1 MIAPKLT
8 PAQRKGID
16 AYVVARASY
25 SAWQPAVNPHAS
37 AVADGQKLIAE
48 LTDEQAADEEVL
60 LAGYRFSVPVSAKR
74 IKRTIINVPAL
85 FKKLGQAWVL
95 KHCAPSLGDF
105 DKALEPDKRAPFVKE
120 ERVLSRI
127 IGEPVQSVAISRAA

>member
-8 PAQRKGID
+8 PGQRKAID

-37 AVADGQKLIAE
+37 ALAKGQKLIAE
-48 LTDEQAADEEVL
+48 LADEQNADEEL
-60 LAGYRFSVPVSAKR
+60 ILAGYRFSVPVSAKR
-74 IKRTIINVPAL
+74 IKRTLINIPAL
-85 FKKLGQAWVL
+85 FTKLGKAWVQ

-105 DKALEPDKRAPFVKE
+105 DKSVEPDERAPFVKE

-127 IGEPVQSVAISRAA
+127 IGEPVQAVPMSKAA

>member
-8 PAQRKGID
+8 PGQRKSID

-25 SAWQPAVNPHAS
+25 SAWQPSLNPHAQ
-37 AVADGQKLIAE
+37 AVADGQQLIANLAEKEPAHEE
-48 LTDEQAADEEVL
+48 LI

-74 IKRTIINVPAL
+74 IKRTLINIPAL
-85 FKKLGQAWVL
+85 FKKLGKAWVE
-95 KHCAPSLGDF
+95 KRCAPSLGDF
-105 DKALEPDKRAPFVKE
+105 DKSVEPDERAPFVKE

-127 IGEPVQSVAISRAA
+127 IGEPVQAVPMSKAA

>member
-8 PAQRKGID
+8 AGQRKAID

-25 SAWQPAVNPHAS
+25 SAWQPAMNPHAG
-37 AVADGQKLIAE
+37 AVEDGEKLIAK
-48 LTDEQAADEEVL
+48 LADAQAPEEEII
-60 LAGYRFSVPVSAKR
+60 LAGFRFSVPVSAKR
-74 IKRTIINVPAL
+74 IKRTLINIPAL
-85 FKKLGQAWVL
+85 FKKLGKEWVL

-105 DKALEPDKRAPFVKE
+105 DKAVEPDEQAPFVKE

-127 IGEPVQSVAISRAA
+127 IGEPVQSVPMSKAA